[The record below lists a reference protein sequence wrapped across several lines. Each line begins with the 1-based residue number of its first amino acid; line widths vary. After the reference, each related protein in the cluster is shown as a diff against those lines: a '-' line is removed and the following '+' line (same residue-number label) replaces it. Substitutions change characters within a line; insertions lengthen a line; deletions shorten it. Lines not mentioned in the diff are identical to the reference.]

1 VTRPRPCVSAV
12 WAAGHDCYVAEP
24 ARHADPVVLH
34 ERLPRR
40 LVAVPRA
47 RQLAADALTSAGA
60 PAGGDDLAL
69 VVTELVGNAVRHGR
83 GRRISLRLEAD
94 GRSVRVEV
102 ENRRWTTLPRRRLAS
117 DIRPTGRGLVL
128 VAACSREWGVVAG
141 DRGLTR
147 VWAEVERGPAGR

>member
-1 VTRPRPCVSAV
+1 VPDHLASAV
-12 WAAGHDCYVAEP
+12 S
-24 ARHADPVVLH
+24 LH
-34 ERLPRR
+34 QRLPRR

-47 RQLAADALTSAGA
+47 RQLAADALTTAGA
-60 PAGGDDLAL
+60 PPDNPDLAL

-83 GRRISLRLEAD
+83 GRRIALSLRAD

-102 ENRRWTTLPRRRLAS
+102 ENRRWSTLPRRRLAS
-117 DIRPTGRGLVL
+117 EVRPSGRGLAL

-147 VWAEVERGPAGR
+147 VWAEVES